1 MEKTLKYS
9 RQREELYRI
18 LSSVK
23 THPTAD
29 WLYSELR
36 KVIPNVSL
44 GTVYRNLNLLN
55 EAGMIQK
62 IEVGTPTDHFD
73 ANADNH
79 YHFVCTK
86 CEKVQDL
93 DMPILSELDEQ
104 AKTCIDGT
112 ICGHSL
118 LFYGVCHECQK
129 KKENK

>member
-1 MEKTLKYS
+1 MQKTLKYS
-9 RQREELYRI
+9 RQREELYKI

-44 GTVYRNLNLLN
+44 GTVYRNLNLLQ
-55 EAGMIQK
+55 EAGLIQK

-79 YHFVCTK
+79 YHFVCKK
-86 CEKVQDL
+86 CEKVQDV
-93 DMPILSELDEQ
+93 DMPLISELDEK
-104 AKTCIDGT
+104 AKSCVDGT
-112 ICGHSL
+112 IERHSL
-118 LFYGVCHECQK
+118 LFYGVCRECQEA
-129 KKENK
+129 ENN